1 MSTISVEI
9 KARFTE
15 LTTGMRQASQSVCQ
29 SLEDIGRKVE
39 ETKKTTGS
47 FATGLQTLS
56 GLAVGV
62 GVGLTAAL
70 TVPIVGLASGALQ
83 ASAQIE
89 TLQAAFVPL
98 LGSAAAA
105 KSKIQELQ
113 VFANTTPFEMPEV
126 AQASRVLQVLTNG
139 ALASGASL
147 RMIGDVASSVNQPFA
162 DVAMWVG
169 RLYSGLQAG
178 APVGE
183 ATMRLIE
190 MGAITNETKL
200 KIEAMQKAGLKGNE
214 VWALAAK
221 DFAQFGGG
229 MATQAQTMAGKWS
242 TLQDSIRTSLARIGD
257 ALAPTAKTIFDVLT
271 KVADMVGGLADVF
284 ASLPGPVKG
293 AIIVVAGL
301 AAALGPLL
309 VAFGGLA
316 AGLAVILPAWPLIS
330 AAMLAALPVIGSAAV
345 AIAGV
350 TAAVAL
356 LATGLDV
363 LKNGWTATGREEIRQ
378 AREAARIEEETKVKV
393 AAIHKKAADDRAA
406 AANAKLL
413 EEMKKQQE
421 AVAQGEKDRKRI
433 AEETAKAIAEYRIA
447 REQEVIDYANSRE
460 QARAD
465 RDAMLRQK
473 LVDAE
478 WARRVAAE
486 KKLDEEDAAKKERK
500 RLEAQQEYDRG
511 LEQIRARL
519 EAEDK
524 IDAERAERTKA
535 RWALAGQVVGQSL
548 TTPLQGAFSR
558 FFESGHMGF
567 AKLWQDMKNGF
578 KAALADMM
586 AKLLVSGLLRLLGGM
601 IGGPI
606 GAGIAGMVPSFAV
619 GTPYVER
626 DMVANLHQGERV
638 LTREQNQAFSTGS
651 LGGGGGSARGIYVD
665 LEARTMDILRRN
677 GRALIEI
684 HADQVGNFA
693 MGAG

>member
-15 LTTGMRQASQSVCQ
+15 LTTGMRQAAQSVRS
-29 SLEDIGRKVE
+29 SLEDIGRKIE
-39 ETKKTTGS
+39 ETKRTTGS
-47 FATGLQTLS
+47 LGTTLQSLS
-56 GLAVGV
+56 GIAVGI

-70 TVPIVGLASGALQ
+70 TAPIIGVGTGALK

-98 LGSAAAA
+98 LGGAAAA
-105 KSKIQELQ
+105 KAKIQELQ

-139 ALASGASL
+139 ALAGGDAL
-147 RMIGDVASSVNQPFA
+147 RMIGDVASSVNQPFS

-257 ALAPTAKTIFDVLT
+257 ALAPTAKTILDVLT
-271 KVADMVGGLADVF
+271 KVADAVGGLAGVF

-293 AIIVVAGL
+293 AIVVVAGL

-309 VAFGGLA
+309 VALGGIA
-316 AGLAVILPAWPLIS
+316 AGLAVILPAWPLIA
-330 AAMLAALPVIGSAAV
+330 AAMTAALPVIGSAAV

-378 AREAARIEEETKVKV
+378 AREAARIEEETKIKV
-393 AAIHKKAADDRAA
+393 AAMRKRFADERAA

-413 EEMKKQQE
+413 EEMKAQQE
-421 AVAQGEKDRKRI
+421 AVAKGEKERKRI
-433 AEETAKAIAEYRIA
+433 AEQTAKAIADFRIA
-447 REQEVIDYANSRE
+447 EEQRVIDYANGRE

-478 WARRVAAE
+478 WARKVALE
-486 KKLDEEDAAKKERK
+486 KKLDDEDAAKKARK

-511 LEQIRARL
+511 LEQTRARI
-519 EAEDK
+519 EEEDR

-535 RWALAGQVVGQSL
+535 RWALAGQVVGTTL
-548 TTPLQGAFSR
+548 TSPLQASFGR
-558 FFESGHMGF
+558 FFESGRMGF
-567 AKLWQDMKNGF
+567 SRLWQDMKNGF

-586 AKLLVSGLLRLLGGM
+586 SKLVTSGLLRLLGGL

-606 GAGIAGMVPSFAV
+606 GASISGMVPSFAV

-651 LGGGGGSARGIYVD
+651 LGGGGSARGVYVD
-665 LEARTMDILRRN
+665 LEARTMEILRRN

-684 HADQVGNFA
+684 HADQVGSFA
-693 MGAG
+693 MGAA

>member
-15 LTTGMRQASQSVCQ
+15 LTEGFRRASQSVRS

-39 ETKKTTGS
+39 ETRRTS
-47 FATGLQTLS
+47 AAFATGLQSLGGVAT
-56 GLAVGV
+56 GV
-62 GVGLTAAL
+62 GLGLTAAITL
-70 TVPIVGLASGALQ
+70 PLMGLGTGVMR
-83 ASAQIE
+83 ASAEIE
-89 TLQAAFVPL
+89 TLQGAFVPL
-98 LGSAAAA
+98 LGSMSAA
-105 KSKIQELQ
+105 KAKIQELQ

-139 ALASGASL
+139 ALAGGDAL

-214 VWALAAK
+214 VWALASK
-221 DFAQFGGG
+221 DFKAFAGG
-229 MATQAQTMAGKWS
+229 MAVQAETLAGKWS
-242 TLQDSIRTSLARIGD
+242 TLQDSARTALAKIGD
-257 ALAPTAKTIFDVLT
+257 ALAPMAKTALGLLT
-271 KVADMVGGLADVF
+271 GLADALGVLAGLF
-284 ASLPGPVKG
+284 AGLPGPVK
-293 AIIVVAGL
+293 AFLVVLAGL
-301 AAALGPLL
+301 AAALGPIL
-309 VAFGGLA
+309 VAVGGLTV
-316 AGLAVILPAWPLIS
+316 GLGALVAAWPLVLGV
-330 AAMLAALPVIGSAAV
+330 MTPVIAGMIAAAP

-356 LATGLDV
+356 LTTGLDV

-393 AAIHKKAADDRAA
+393 AAIRKKAADERAA

-413 EEMKKQQE
+413 EEMKAQQE
-421 AVAQGEKDRKRI
+421 AIAKGEKDRKRV
-433 AEETAKAIAEYRIA
+433 AEETAKAIADFRLAE
-447 REQEVIDYANSRE
+447 EQRGIDYANGLE
-460 QARAD
+460 QSRAD
-465 RDAMLRQK
+465 RGMAMRQK
-473 LVDAE
+473 LADAE

-486 KKLDEEDAAKKERK
+486 KKLDDEEAAKREKK
-500 RLEAQQEYDRG
+500 RAEAQLEYDRG
-511 LEQIRARL
+511 LEQTRARI

-524 IDAERAERTKA
+524 IDEERSKVVAA
-535 RWALAGQVVGQSL
+535 RWKQVGQMVGQAF
-548 TTPLQGAFSR
+548 TTPLQTAFGR
-558 FFESGHMGF
+558 FFESGKIGF
-567 AKLWQDMKNGF
+567 ARLWQDMKNGF
-578 KAALADMM
+578 KAALAEMM
-586 AKLLVSGLLRLLGGM
+586 SKLITSGILRLLGGL

-606 GAGIAGMVPSFAV
+606 GAGIASMAMPSFAV

-626 DMVANLHQGERV
+626 DMVAQLHQGERV
-638 LTREQNQAFSTGS
+638 LTREQNQAFAT
-651 LGGGGGSARGIYVD
+651 GGGATARGIYVD

-684 HADQVGNFA
+684 HADQVSNFA
-693 MGAG
+693 MGAT